1 MRTLIYSLLSL
12 FILMGCHTE
21 ESPTKK
27 VEKVE
32 KVKTYYTCSMH
43 PKVKQDKPGQC
54 PLCGM
59 ALTKIESE
67 ESDHAHHH
75 HDEGGAKKVRLR
87 KGQVQHF
94 RADLFKVT
102 RMKMQKEIRLLG
114 SVLKSEEK
122 RSNIPAQFPGR
133 VEEVLIQSTG
143 SFVKKGD
150 AVLKL
155 YAPKLL
161 ATGEEYLIARK
172 NYLSQ
177 KTNRDLK
184 DLYEQ
189 TRERLKQWGILDKQ
203 IKEWEEKGSITRE
216 ITIYSDVTGIVE
228 KKNAVNGKYFKE
240 GESYF
245 DLVDLSHVWVEL
257 DVYEHDSALVGLGQ
271 TVKLEFNAYPGD
283 FWQGKIDFVSP
294 ILDSKSRTLKIRT
307 TLDNKLGKLKPGMVG
322 SAELLVELDSR
333 PLVIPR
339 SAIIDTGRKK
349 VVWLKEDE
357 RNYFSKEVKTGF
369 ESQGHVEIKD
379 GLSLGEEVVRE
390 GNFLLDAQAKLF
402 GDYDDE

>member
-1 MRTLIYSLLSL
+1 
-12 FILMGCHTE
+12 MGCLDDDSKTHK
-21 ESPTKK
+21 PDK

-54 PLCGM
+54 PLCEMG
-59 ALTKIESE
+59 LTKIEIE
-67 ESDHAHHH
+67 ENDSDEHAHHH
-75 HDEGGAKKVRLR
+75 DHGGTKKVRLR

-102 RMKMQKEIRLLG
+102 RMKMQKEVRLLG
-114 SVLKSEEK
+114 SVFKSEEK

-133 VEEVLIQSTG
+133 VEEVLIQSTD

-150 AVLKL
+150 PVLKL
-155 YAPKLL
+155 YSPKLL
-161 ATGEEYLIARK
+161 ATVEEYLIARK

-177 KTNRDLK
+177 KSNRDLK

-203 IKEWEEKGSITRE
+203 IKVWEEKGAISRV

-228 KKNAVNGKYFKE
+228 KKNAVSGKYFKE
-240 GESYF
+240 GESFF

-271 TVKLEFNAYPGD
+271 SVELEFNAYPGEL
-283 FWQGKIDFVSP
+283 WQGKIDFVSP

-322 SAELLVELDSR
+322 SAGLLVELDSN

-349 VVWLKEDE
+349 VVWLKKDE

-390 GNFLLDAQAKLF
+390 GNFLLDAQSQLF
-402 GDYDDE
+402 GDYDDK